1 MMSGR
6 RPVGQRLRT
15 PWYDSPWRIV
25 GTALS
30 SAATVAVVAL
40 VVALVVV
47 PRLVGGASLTVLTGS
62 MEPSLSPGDV
72 VVTQGVD
79 VDEVCTDVS
88 VGTVVTFLPEPDDP
102 ALITHRVVGKTI
114 GTFDD
119 GTSCRLVTQ
128 GDTSSAADD
137 PVSPAQVRGVLL
149 YALPKLGWAQQ
160 WATGNPQGLLTV
172 GAVALVA
179 YGLWTSRRPRSSVLV
194 VPGGAPAQPDVAPQP
209 AQGEARELE
218 LRERELAVRERELAL
233 REHELA
239 LRVGRPAG
247 SSGPAAPAATNEA

>member
-88 VGTVVTFLPEPDDP
+88 VGTVVTFLPETDDP

-128 GDTSSAADD
+128 GDANSAADD

-218 LRERELAVRERELAL
+218 LRERELAVREREIAL